1 MDAAEQNFIKK
12 LKDRGHEGVELFEK
26 VATRTVEL
34 KEKSRTN
41 RCQRCW
47 HDKISRCIC
56 SHIPALTQVKLSI
69 KAIILMHYKEY
80 LSAGND
86 AKLLKALLPGVQS
99 ELFIFGKVGEWEKF
113 QAECS
118 VDPSHTILLWP
129 ADDALTVDDFVTK
142 LPYDSPWRECR
153 QQKGEEESVQNT
165 ASDQSKK
172 DQRTLRVIVLDGVYS
187 QARAMFRAIKR
198 RFPQSIVPP
207 YIALHPDTLSV
218 YHRAQ
223 KNYSQSSAITVEK
236 SSDPK
241 ALHIC
246 TVEAFALLMKEFG
259 EWEETTK
266 ALIRAVEV
274 NNLALIHSQEVRPT
288 TSTSTSVMNE
298 K

>member
-1 MDAAEQNFIKK
+1 MEESEQKLSK
-12 LKDRGHEGVELFEK
+12 TLKDQGFEGVELFEK
-26 VATRTVEL
+26 IATRTVEL
-34 KEKSRTN
+34 KENSRTN
-41 RCQRCW
+41 RCRRCW

-56 SHIPALTQVKLSI
+56 SHIPPLNQVKLSI

-86 AKLLKALLPGVQS
+86 AKLLKALLPDVQS

-113 QAECS
+113 EAECS

-129 ADDALTVDDFVTK
+129 AEDALSVDDFVTK
-142 LPYDSPWRECR
+142 LPHGSPWRECR
-153 QQKGEEESVQNT
+153 QPNMENESMQNNIT
-165 ASDQSKK
+165 SDKS
-172 DQRTLRVIVLDGVYS
+172 TLRVVVLDGVYS

-198 RFPQSIVPP
+198 RFPASIVPP

-223 KNYSQSSAITVEK
+223 KSYSQSSAKTVEK

-259 EWEETTK
+259 EWDETTR

-288 TSTSTSVMNE
+288 TNTRTLATNDD
-298 K
+298 